1 MLPGATAVAG
11 ASTALGAGV
20 SSLIKILGDD
30 GQDGCEPGQDGSE
43 HEEDDATAARP
54 LSPNLIPSQSL

>member
-1 MLPGATAVAG
+1 VLPGATAVAG

-20 SSLIKILGDD
+20 SSLIKMQRGPGDD
-30 GQDGCEPGQDGSE
+30 GQDSCE

-54 LSPNLIPSQSL
+54 PSPPNQVLSESL